1 MEEQDKI
8 IVLYDYY
15 SELFSDMQKKYFEA
29 YYFDNLSLS
38 EIAINEDKSRNAV
51 HKSIKSVVSK
61 LYEYEDKLKLY
72 SKDQRLKQIISEIND
87 SNLKKE
93 LEGLLWE
100 KDYQ

>member
-87 SNLKKE
+87 SKLKKK
-93 LEGLLWE
+93 LEGLL
-100 KDYQ
+100 

>member
-93 LEGLLWE
+93 LEGLL
-100 KDYQ
+100 